1 MADGVYIRNT
11 PQALSQKLTATHEIK
26 ENSVRKLR
34 TFYLGRRKR
43 IIRYSLLI
51 SNIVLLGVVT
61 YFVTST
67 NANTSNTHQNSVAD
81 ALTANSTQIS
91 GPLDQ
96 VSSADIAVHIAR
108 TTGLPEATSVVN
120 HADSVS
126 ANETTVPADISV
138 LAKPQIVSGTLA
150 SRKDIHTYTVVVG
163 DTVASLATKF
173 GITSESIRNSNGLGS
188 SNNLAVGRQL
198 VLPPNG
204 TNGIVY
210 TVKVGDTPDSLA
222 QKFSANKDAII
233 SFNDAEVTGL
243 KPGEQ
248 ILIPDGV
255 VQVARP
261 VASYSYYSG
270 FAWGGSSPIYN
281 SNGYDYGWCTWHAA
295 NRRSQNGNPIPSN
308 LGNASSWRYLAA
320 RAGMLVDGNPT
331 SGSVAYYKNIGGLGH
346 VGFVEQVNDDG
357 SIWISDMNYYGVSQ
371 IGGSTPAG
379 GWGRV
384 SYHLVTPDQIG
395 NYLFIH

>member
-1 MADGVYIRNT
+1 MYIRKT
-11 PQALSQKLTATHEIK
+11 TRALSQRLSATNEIK
-26 ENSVRKLR
+26 ENSKLKIR
-34 TFYLGRRKR
+34 SFYLGRRKR
-43 IIRYSLLI
+43 IIRYSLLAT
-51 SNIVLLGVVT
+51 NIALLGVVT
-61 YFVTST
+61 YFVTSSS
-67 NANTSNTHQNSVAD
+67 AKSGLTHQNSVAD
-81 ALTANSTQIS
+81 ALTSNISEIS

-108 TTGLPEATSVVN
+108 TTGLPEANSVVN

-126 ANETTVPADISV
+126 ANETIVPADISV
-138 LAKPQIVSGTLA
+138 LAKPQIISGSLA
-150 SRKDIHTYTVVVG
+150 SRKDIRTYTVVAG

-173 GITSESIRNSNGLGS
+173 SISSDSIRHSNTLGT
-188 SNNLAVGRQL
+188 SNNLVVGRQL

-210 TVKVGDTPDSLA
+210 TVKVGDTPESLA

-233 SFNDAEVTGL
+233 SFNDAEVSGL

-255 VQVARP
+255 VQVAP
-261 VASYSYYSG
+261 VVASYSYYAG

-281 SNGYDYGWCTWHAA
+281 SNGYDYGWCTWHVA
-295 NRRSQNGNPIPSN
+295 NRRSQIGNPIPSN

-384 SYHLVTPDQIG
+384 SYHLVTPDQLG
-395 NYLFIH
+395 SYLFIH